1 MPTATAPT
9 PPRVPAPATAFLR
22 APGSPGRIAHVGVG
36 VHVLVRAGD
45 TGGAWALVDY
55 ELPPGFAGPPPHRHA
70 HTTEAFHCT
79 AGRLALTV
87 DGRSV
92 TIGAGEV
99 AVVPPGVV
107 HGFANADAD
116 APARMLVW
124 LTPGGFEGYFDDLA
138 ALAGASPAWPPA
150 DPDALAAI
158 AGRYDLLPPAAAP
171 AAAPAA
177 GA

>member
-1 MPTATAPT
+1 MTASPLPAAP
-9 PPRVPAPATAFLR
+9 RAPFVR

-45 TGGAWALVDY
+45 TGGAWSLVDY

-79 AGRLALTV
+79 AGTLALTL
-87 DGRSV
+87 DGRRV
-92 TIGAGEV
+92 TLRAGEV

-107 HGFANADAD
+107 HAFANPADE
-116 APARMLVW
+116 PARMLVF
-124 LTPGGFEGYFDDLA
+124 LTPGGFERYFDDLA
-138 ALAGASPAWPPA
+138 ALAAASPVWPPA
-150 DPDALAAI
+150 DPHAVAALAAP
-158 AGRYDLLPPAAAP
+158 YDLLPPAAPP
-171 AAAPAA
+171 AAAVA